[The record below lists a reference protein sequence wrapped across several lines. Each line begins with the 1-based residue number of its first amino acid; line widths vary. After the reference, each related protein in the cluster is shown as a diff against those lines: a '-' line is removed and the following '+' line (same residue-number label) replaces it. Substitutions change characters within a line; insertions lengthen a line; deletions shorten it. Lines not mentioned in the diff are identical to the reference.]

1 MADRVKGITIEIGG
15 DTTGLSKALGGVNKE
30 IKSTQS
36 QLKDVE
42 RLLKLDPT
50 NTNLLQQ
57 KQKLLA
63 KSVEETRD
71 KLKTL
76 KDASEQAAKTA
87 DKYDDWKKAYDPIQ
101 AEIETT
107 NKSLVKLKA
116 QQKEMQDCGEI
127 DTDAYKQ
134 LTEKAEEANKKLRD
148 LREQAKAVSDEFG
161 HPISPEQYDSL
172 QREIIE
178 TEQRLKSLK
187 EESKDF
193 GSVIAQQMKVAGEKV
208 QEFGGKISEAGG
220 KIADAGKKV
229 SIISGAVA
237 TAGVGSAK
245 MSMNFEDAM
254 AKVGTIAD
262 TSQVPIAELEKA
274 ILELSDQTGIS
285 SVDIANNVYDAI
297 SAGQSTANAV
307 SFVYKATTLARAGFT
322 DTGSALDILTTIM
335 NAYNLEAG
343 ETVNV
348 CDTLITTQNLGKTT
362 VAELSAAMGKVI
374 PTAKAQNVSLK
385 ELCSAYAVM
394 TSNGIAT
401 AETTTYLNSMLN
413 ELGKGGT
420 SAEKALREGTK
431 SIKKGGLSMAEA
443 MQRGMSLTDV
453 LQVLNVQAEKNGT
466 TISNMFGSAEAG
478 RAASVLLDNSTKYND
493 VLRQMNN
500 NAGAIDTAYR
510 KLETTSF
517 RAQKSTNELKNVAI
531 QLGDSLLQT
540 LAPIIDSV
548 VQKIKEFSEWFA
560 GLSDSQKEMIVKIGL
575 AVAAA
580 GPLLIIL
587 GKAIQIIGGIVTGIG
602 FLMEH
607 STGIL
612 TAWSKIISF
621 IKGTMIPGIGSAAKA
636 CGTFI
641 ASTASSIWQFIT
653 GTIVPNIVA
662 LAQSF
667 ASWVS
672 SAFTSVATFFTQ
684 TVFPMVSSAIS
695 SIVSAVGSGLAKI
708 ASFLIAN
715 PIIIIIAAAVA
726 AIAIFGDEIQ
736 AILQKVDA
744 FLQGVF
750 ATDWTTIFGPVLGN
764 ILNTFFADLKNI
776 WDSVLQVF
784 NGVIDFIRGI
794 FTGDWER
801 AWSGVKEIF
810 SGIFSALYAI
820 AVTPLNAIIGFINT
834 IIDGINWVISGLNHI
849 PSVNFSTVGK
859 IPFMANGGTLL
870 QGSAIVG
877 EAGPELL
884 TVAGGKAVVQP
895 LSTNTS
901 RIEGLLGDIAGTI
914 GKSSGYEQP
923 FVVKVMI
930 DDDEIGRAAF
940 KYSNRRSQ
948 AYGV

>member
-116 QQKEMQDCGEI
+116 QQQEMQDCGEI

-193 GSVIAQQMKVAGEKV
+193 GSVIAQQMKVAGERV
-208 QEFGGKISEAGG
+208 QEVGGKISEAGG
-220 KIADAGKKV
+220 KI
-229 SIISGAVA
+229 SGAGNKLLPA
-237 TAGVGSAK
+237 TAAVTGLGVAAFNAASDMAESENKVDVSFNNSAQK
-245 MSMNFEDAM
+245 IKDFASTTLEAYGIASGTSMDMAAQFGDMATSMGLTTNEAADMSMRLVGLSGDLASFKNIGVDQAM
-254 AKVGTIAD
+254 SALNGIFTGETESLKSLGVVMTQDNLLQFAIKNGMIDTAKSA
-262 TSQVPIAELEKA
+262 SQLQKEQLALEKA
-274 ILELSDQTGIS
+274 QVAYNEAVKKHGVNSLEARDAALKMSNAEATLNESAKATLDSLSQEEMVQLRYAYVLNATKNAQGDFSRTSDGTANSMRVMQESLKEAAAAFGEQLLPIITPIIQKITELIKWFTNLDESQKKTILTIAGIVAAVGPVLIVIGNVVSAIGNITTGIGGFMKALPKVQGAFKAFWGTLS
-285 SVDIANNVYDAI
+285 ANPIVLIIAYIVAIVAALVTLYNKCEWFRDGVNAIFGAVKDFFVSVWDGIC
-297 SAGQSTANAV
+297 
-307 SFVYKATTLARAGFT
+307 GFFT
-322 DTGSALDILTTIM
+322 ETIPGALDSVVGFFQGIPDWWRGIWQ
-335 NAYNLEAG
+335 
-343 ETVNV
+343 NV
-348 CDTLITTQNLGKTT
+348 SNT
-362 VAELSAAMGKVI
+362 VAEKWEEVRE
-374 PTAKAQNVSLK
+374 NVVTG
-385 ELCSAYAVM
+385 AD
-394 TSNGIAT
+394 
-401 AETTTYLNSMLN
+401 
-413 ELGKGGT
+413 
-420 SAEKALREGTK
+420 
-431 SIKKGGLSMAEA
+431 A
-443 MQRGMSLTDV
+443 MQ
-453 LQVLNVQAEKNGT
+453 
-466 TISNMFGSAEAG
+466 
-478 RAASVLLDNSTKYND
+478 
-493 VLRQMNN
+493 
-500 NAGAIDTAYR
+500 
-510 KLETTSF
+510 
-517 RAQKSTNELKNVAI
+517 
-531 QLGDSLLQT
+531 
-540 LAPIIDSV
+540 
-548 VQKIKEFSEWFA
+548 
-560 GLSDSQKEMIVKIGL
+560 
-575 AVAAA
+575 
-580 GPLLIIL
+580 
-587 GKAIQIIGGIVTGIG
+587 GGI
-602 FLMEH
+602 
-607 STGIL
+607 
-612 TAWSKIISF
+612 
-621 IKGTMIPGIGSAAKA
+621 
-636 CGTFI
+636 
-641 ASTASSIWQFIT
+641 Q
-653 GTIVPNIVA
+653 A
-662 LAQSF
+662 L
-667 ASWVS
+667 
-672 SAFTSVATFFTQ
+672 
-684 TVFPMVSSAIS
+684 
-695 SIVSAVGSGLAKI
+695 
-708 ASFLIAN
+708 
-715 PIIIIIAAAVA
+715 
-726 AIAIFGDEIQ
+726 D
-736 AILQKVDA
+736 DY
-744 FLQGVF
+744 LQGVF
-750 ATDWTTIFGPVLGN
+750 ATDWTETFGPVLGGA
-764 ILNTFFADLKNI
+764 LNNFFDNVSGI
-776 WDSVLQVF
+776 WDGIKSTMD
-784 NGVIDFIRGI
+784 GVIETIKGV
-794 FTGDWER
+794 FTGDWEQ
-801 AWSGVKEIF
+801 AWNGVKEIF
-810 SGIFSALYAI
+810 SGIFSALYDI
-820 AVTPLNAIIGFINT
+820 AVDPLNAIIGFINT

-870 QGSAIVG
+870 HGSAIVG

-940 KYSNRRSQ
+940 KYSSRRSQ
-948 AYGV
+948 AYGE

>member
-1 MADRVKGITIEIGG
+1 MADRIKGITIEIGG

-57 KQKLLA
+57 RQRLLA
-63 KSVEETRD
+63 QSVEETRG
-71 KLKTL
+71 KLTAL
-76 KDASEQAAKTA
+76 KEAEQQVQQQMVDGKASQ
-87 DKYDDWKKAYDPIQ
+87 
-101 AEIETT
+101 
-107 NKSLVKLKA
+107 
-116 QQKEMQDCGEI
+116 
-127 DTDAYKQ
+127 
-134 LTEKAEEANKKLRD
+134 
-148 LREQAKAVSDEFG
+148 
-161 HPISPEQYDSL
+161 EQYEGL
-172 QREIIE
+172 QREIFA
-178 TEQRLKSLK
+178 TEQKLSDLEDEAGHCYASLAK
-187 EESKDF
+187 IEDVGNKFS
-193 GSVIAQQMKVAGEKV
+193 AAGEK
-208 QEFGGKISEAGG
+208 IT
-220 KIADAGKKV
+220 DAGKKV

-237 TAGVGSAK
+237 TAGVGAAK
-245 MSMNFEDAM
+245 MSMDFEDAV

-285 SVDIANNVYDAI
+285 SADIANNVYDAI

-307 SFVYKATTLARAGFT
+307 SFVGNATTLARAGFT
-322 DTGSALDILTTIM
+322 DTGAALDILTTIM
-335 NAYNLEAG
+335 NAYGLEAG
-343 ETVNV
+343 EVANV

-374 PTAKAQNVSLK
+374 PTAKAQNVSLE
-385 ELCSAYAVM
+385 ELSSAYAVM

-420 SAEKALREGTK
+420 SAEKAFREGTK
-431 SIKKGGLSMAEA
+431 SIKEGGLSMAEA

-453 LQVLNVQAEKNGT
+453 LQVLNVQAEKDGT

-478 RAASVLLDNSTKYND
+478 KAASVLLDNSTKFND
-493 VLRQMNN
+493 VLLQMNN
-500 NAGAIDTAYR
+500 NAGATETAYG

-517 RAQKSTNELKNVAI
+517 QAQKSINELKNVAI

-548 VQKIKEFSEWFA
+548 AQKIKEFSEWFA
-560 GLSDSQKEMIVKIGL
+560 GLSDGQKEMIVKIGL
-575 AVAAA
+575 VIAAA

-587 GKAIQIIGGIVTGIG
+587 GNV
-602 FLMEH
+602 
-607 STGIL
+607 
-612 TAWSKIISF
+612 
-621 IKGTMIPGIGSAAKA
+621 
-636 CGTFI
+636 C
-641 ASTASSIWQFIT
+641 
-653 GTIVPNIVA
+653 
-662 LAQSF
+662 
-667 ASWVS
+667 
-672 SAFTSVATFFTQ
+672 
-684 TVFPMVSSAIS
+684 
-695 SIVSAVGSGLAKI
+695 SAVGSITSAISGLGPTITFISETVLPGMSSAFSSVFGFI
-708 ASFLIAN
+708 ASNPIVLLIAA
-715 PIIIIIAAAVA
+715 IVGLVALIATK
-726 AIAIFGDEIQ
+726 GDEIQ

-764 ILNTFFADLKNI
+764 ILNTFFANLKNI

-784 NGVIDFIRGI
+784 NGVIDFIRGV

-801 AWSGVKEIF
+801 AWNGVKEIF
-810 SGIFSALYAI
+810 SGIFSALYAV

-870 QGSAIVG
+870 KGSAIVG

-948 AYGV
+948 AYGE